1 MWPLIVIMCDDCFQT
16 NPFSENID
24 DGLYDEVSSR
34 YKNFISCKCQKFS
47 FSTRVLSDYQNYTST
62 KVGNEKIM
70 DFVGNCWSTYLD
82 EFSLDNANE
91 EVQNTLIKIILFQLL
106 RQRYLINEVKKRANL
121 V

>member
-1 MWPLIVIMCDDCFQT
+1 
-16 NPFSENID
+16 
-24 DGLYDEVSSR
+24 
-34 YKNFISCKCQKFS
+34 
-47 FSTRVLSDYQNYTST
+47 
-62 KVGNEKIM
+62 M